1 MRNKIKEAGKG
12 KKKVRTKEKE
22 IKMSRKQKIPSTSK
36 TGLPADSPQNQKH
49 FSTAETTMANDFPP
63 SHLIPNEVA
72 PEISSRQFFF
82 DRVARSW
89 EEEHH
94 EVEGECDQVLQALV
108 NRFDLRP
115 GQVVLDAGC
124 GTGRLLP
131 LILRKIG
138 PGGELVA
145 VDFSEKMLDIAR
157 KKYRAPNL
165 IFYRADISQFKS
177 PGRFDRI
184 ICLCLL
190 PHLPD
195 KLLALR
201 TFRANLKPGGQL
213 IIAHTASREEVNAY
227 HARLPEPV
235 CHDQLPDSREMTEL
249 LAAARLRLIELEES
263 NKYFLKAVRGEDQAD
278 KILR

>member
-1 MRNKIKEAGKG
+1 KQEARN
-12 KKKVRTKEKE
+12 KE
-22 IKMSRKQKIPSTSK
+22 IKMSQKQKISATAK
-36 TGLPADSPQNQKH
+36 TGLSADSPPN
-49 FSTAETTMANDFPP
+49 
-63 SHLIPNEVA
+63 HLLPDLLPDVLEQ
-72 PEISSRQFFF
+72 EISSRRLFF
-82 DRVARSW
+82 DRVASAW
-89 EEEHH
+89 EEEHS
-94 EVEGECDQVLQALV
+94 EAEAEGDSALRTLV
-108 NRFDLRP
+108 NRFDLEP

-131 LILRKIG
+131 LILEKIG
-138 PGGELVA
+138 PAGKLLA

-165 IFYRADISQFKS
+165 IFYRADISQFK
-177 PGRFDRI
+177 PPCQFDRI

-201 TFRANLKPGGQL
+201 TLGATLKPGGQL
-213 IIAHTASREEVNAY
+213 IVAHTASREEVNAF

-235 CHDQLPDSREMTEL
+235 CYDQLPASREMAEL
-249 LAAARLRLIELEES
+249 LQAAHLRLIELNEGTM
-263 NKYFLKAVRGEDQAD
+263 YFLRAGRDDDRFD

>member
-1 MRNKIKEAGKG
+1 
-12 KKKVRTKEKE
+12 
-22 IKMSRKQKIPSTSK
+22 MSQKQKFPSTSK
-36 TGLPADSPQNQKH
+36 TGLPADSPPNQKH

-72 PEISSRQFFF
+72 PEISSRELYF
-82 DRVARSW
+82 DLVAATW
-89 EEEHH
+89 EEEHS
-94 EVEGECDQVLQALV
+94 EAEDDAALQALV
-108 NRFDLRP
+108 SRFDLRP

-131 LILRKIG
+131 LILEKIG
-138 PGGELVA
+138 PAGELLA
-145 VDFSEKMLDIAR
+145 VDFSEKMLEIAR

-165 IFYRADISQFKS
+165 IFYRADISQFK
-177 PGRFDRI
+177 PPCQFDRI

-195 KLLALR
+195 KLLALQ
-201 TFRANLKPGGQL
+201 TLGASLKPGGQL
-213 IIAHTASREEVNAY
+213 IVAHTASREEVNAF

-235 CHDQLPDSREMTEL
+235 CYDQLPASREIAEL
-249 LAAARLRLIELEES
+249 LQAAHLRLIELNEGTM
-263 NKYFLKAVRGEDQAD
+263 YFLRAGRDDDRFD

>member
-1 MRNKIKEAGKG
+1 
-12 KKKVRTKEKE
+12 
-22 IKMSRKQKIPSTSK
+22 MSQKQKLSSAAEGGISAEPS
-36 TGLPADSPQNQKH
+36 QNLTNLAVSEQ
-49 FSTAETTMANDFPP
+49 D
-63 SHLIPNEVA
+63 
-72 PEISSRQFFF
+72 ISSRELYF
-82 DRVARSW
+82 DRVAATW
-89 EEEHH
+89 EEEHSEA
-94 EVEGECDQVLQALV
+94 EVDSALQALV
-108 NRFDLRP
+108 SRFDLRP

-131 LILRKIG
+131 LILREIG

-145 VDFSEKMLDIAR
+145 VDFSEKMLEIAR

-165 IFYRADISQFKS
+165 TFCRADISQFKS

-190 PHLPD
+190 PHLPN

-201 TFRANLKPGGQL
+201 TLRANLRPGGQL
-213 IIAHTASREEVNAY
+213 IIAHTASREEVNAF

-235 CHDQLPDSREMTEL
+235 CHDQLPDSQEMTGL
-249 LAAARLRLIELEES
+249 LVAAGLRLIELEES
-263 NKYFLKAVRGEDQAD
+263 DKYFLKAFREEDQVD

>member
-1 MRNKIKEAGKG
+1 
-12 KKKVRTKEKE
+12 
-22 IKMSRKQKIPSTSK
+22 MSQKQKIPSTSK

-72 PEISSRQFFF
+72 PEISSRELYF
-82 DRVARSW
+82 DRVAATW
-89 EEEHH
+89 EEEHS
-94 EVEGECDQVLQALV
+94 EAEDDAALQALV
-108 NRFDLRP
+108 SRFDLRP

-131 LILRKIG
+131 LILEKIG

-145 VDFSEKMLDIAR
+145 VDFSEKMLEIAR

-165 IFYRADISQFKS
+165 VFSRADISQFKF
-177 PGRFDRI
+177 PCQFDRI
-184 ICLCLL
+184 ICLCLI

-201 TFRANLKPGGQL
+201 TLRANLKPGGQL
-213 IIAHTASREEVNAY
+213 IIAHTASRQEVNTY
-227 HARLPEPV
+227 HAHLPQPICRDE
-235 CHDQLPDSREMTEL
+235 LPDSQEMMEL

-263 NKYFLKAVRGEDQAD
+263 DKYFLKAVRDEDQVD